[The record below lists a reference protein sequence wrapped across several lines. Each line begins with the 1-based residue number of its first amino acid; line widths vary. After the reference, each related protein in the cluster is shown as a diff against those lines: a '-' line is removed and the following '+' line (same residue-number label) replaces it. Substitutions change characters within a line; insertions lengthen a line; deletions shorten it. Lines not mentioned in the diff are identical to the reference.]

1 MKLFEYTV
9 IFENAE
15 EGGYTVHVPALH
27 GLVTEGETYEEA
39 KAMALDAIKGYVEA
53 LLEHGQ
59 PVPIEEQASYLCEI

>member
-1 MKLFEYTV
+1 MSTNPPQMKEAELKLFEYTV

-39 KAMALDAIKGYVEA
+39 KDGFGRHKG
-53 LLEHGQ
+53 
-59 PVPIEEQASYLCEI
+59 IFRDTF

>member
-59 PVPIEEQASYLCEI
+59 PTDLACAKDINE